1 MMPLKK
7 RRETEQDLLQISK
20 ILYIVWSVTCVLFML
35 GYKRRKVIY
44 NTGWFSSLMC
54 IIPNRKKKKNEVT
67 FVT

>member
-1 MMPLKK
+1 MKERGVMPLKK

-44 NTGWFSSLMC
+44 NTKLWVLVMD
-54 IIPNRKKKKNEVT
+54 REA
-67 FVT
+67 